1 MRDEEP
7 MRAFSPTI
15 LILIINVLVYLLEV
29 SGGVTSQRIFRDY
42 GAVSLEGISRGFVWQ
57 LITFQFMHG
66 GLMHL
71 LLNSIGL
78 YFFGRYMEMMLGHR
92 TFI

>member
-29 SGGVTSQRIFRDY
+29 SGGAR
-42 GAVSLEGISRGFVWQ
+42 L
-57 LITFQFMHG
+57 
-66 GLMHL
+66 
-71 LLNSIGL
+71 
-78 YFFGRYMEMMLGHR
+78 
-92 TFI
+92 